1 MAEVT
6 MCKKGCSLCRVWPGV
21 FNGHFSMSC
30 DRYHLPPYDYY
41 YYYNAS
47 GAGGWGESKGLFVL
61 IGIYYLIS

>member
-1 MAEVT
+1 

-47 GAGGWGESKGLFVL
+47 GAVEEGVGVRGSLFL
-61 IGIYYLIS
+61 LEFIT

>member
-1 MAEVT
+1 

-41 YYYNAS
+41 YYNAS
-47 GAGGWGESKGLFVL
+47 GAGGGGGVGVRGSLFL
-61 IGIYYLIS
+61 LEFIT